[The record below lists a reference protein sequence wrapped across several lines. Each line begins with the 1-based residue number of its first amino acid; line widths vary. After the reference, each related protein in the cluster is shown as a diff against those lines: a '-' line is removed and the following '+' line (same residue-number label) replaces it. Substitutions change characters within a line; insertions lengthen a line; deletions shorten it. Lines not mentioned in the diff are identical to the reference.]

1 MEQFGISKLDL
12 KRRNSMQILKQLPQ
26 HGPTSR
32 IDLSSSLELT
42 RAAVTIITNEMI
54 EQGVLYEKGEAGI
67 AGQKATRGRKK
78 ILIDINKNFR
88 FAFGIAIDGLK
99 IHIGLSNIS
108 GEVLEKRQLEI
119 HPNDINEVTLHHIFV
134 NMKEMMA
141 YNCLEENQILG
152 IGVCLNNR
160 SMRIMKVTGGSGAPN
175 YSELKQEFEK
185 NFQIPVTFDSMI
197 SGIARAEVDFM
208 CSTVSSSNLIVIRF
222 SDNIDATIMV
232 RNEIYRGYHN
242 QAMNIAHMIVKPDGE
257 RCSCGHKGCALN
269 EFSDDAVYVR
279 IVNAFSKE
287 NTPLLYDYVE
297 GNVNSLRVA
306 GIFDYICLNDPGV
319 MEIFKDCVKSFA
331 IFINNIASLADPE
344 KIVFFG
350 TQFEREQFMQ
360 LLKEIS
366 AEYLGE
372 EILRRVTSCR
382 LKQNEIFL
390 SGCALAV
397 RQFFIQKGGF

>member
-12 KRRNSMQILKQLPQ
+12 KRRNRMQILKQLQQ

-54 EQGVLYEKGEAGI
+54 EQGVLYEKGEAVS

-108 GEVLEKRQLEI
+108 GEVLEKRQLRI
-119 HPNDINEVTLHHIFV
+119 QPNDMNEITLHNIFV

-141 YNCLEENQILG
+141 YNCLEEKQILG

-160 SMRIMKVTGGSGAPN
+160 AMRIMKVYDGSGVPN
-175 YSELKQEFEK
+175 YSELRQEFEK
-185 NFQIPVTFDSMI
+185 AFQIPVAFDSMI
-197 SGIARAEVDFM
+197 SGIALAEVDFM
-208 CSTVSSSNLIVIRF
+208 CPNISTTNLVVIRF

-232 RNEIYRGYHN
+232 NNEIYRGYHN

-287 NTPLLYDYVE
+287 NTPLLYDYVG
-297 GNVNSLRVA
+297 GNVNLLRVA
-306 GIFDYICLNDPGV
+306 GIVDYIFLNDPGV
-319 MEIFKDCVKSFA
+319 MAIFKDCVKSFA
-331 IFINNIASLADPE
+331 VFINNIASLADPE

-350 TQFEREQFMQ
+350 AQFEREQFMM

-372 EILRRVTSCR
+372 EILKRVISCR
-382 LKQNEIFL
+382 LKHNEIFL

-397 RQFFIQKGGF
+397 RKFFIQKGGF